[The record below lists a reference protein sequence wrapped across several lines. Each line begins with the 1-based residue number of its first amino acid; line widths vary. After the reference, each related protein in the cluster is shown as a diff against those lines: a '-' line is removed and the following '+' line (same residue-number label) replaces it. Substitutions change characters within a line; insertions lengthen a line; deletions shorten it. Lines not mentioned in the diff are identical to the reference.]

1 MRVAVTGANGA
12 VGRAILRSAPSHRPV
27 PPDLVAVVRSERAA
41 AELHLLAGAARVVR
55 VSYDDAASL
64 GAAFEGAAAVVHLAG
79 VLVEQPGATYEDAN
93 VETTRRVADAAKRR
107 GVAKLVF
114 VSAIGTDERSPNG
127 YWRTKGDAEAVV
139 RASGVS
145 HTILR
150 VPMLLGHGTEA
161 AGALRRR
168 LSHRMIPVLG
178 RGRTLQ
184 QPLAV
189 DDLARAALIACDSGV
204 ARDRTLELV
213 GPASVPGREIV
224 ERAARLMGRRIQIVP
239 VPVWPVRLA
248 LAIVRRAGR
257 RGFSPDALEV
267 LTTDT
272 KLDPAPAARE
282 LDIALTLLD
291 DMIRESLEP

>member
-79 VLVEQPGATYEDAN
+79 VLVERPGATYEDAN

-161 AGALRRR
+161 AGALGRR
-168 LSHRMIPVLG
+168 LS
-178 RGRTLQ
+178 
-184 QPLAV
+184 
-189 DDLARAALIACDSGV
+189 
-204 ARDRTLELV
+204 
-213 GPASVPGREIV
+213 
-224 ERAARLMGRRIQIVP
+224 
-239 VPVWPVRLA
+239 
-248 LAIVRRAGR
+248 RRAGG

-272 KLDPAPAARE
+272 TLDPAPAERE
-282 LDIALTLLD
+282 LGIALTSLD
-291 DMIRESLEP
+291 DMIRESLAP

>member
-12 VGRAILRSAPSHRPV
+12 VGRAILRGAPHCAV
-27 PPDLVAVVRSERAA
+27 PLDLVAAVRSERAA
-41 AELHLLAGAARVVR
+41 ADLHPLAGAARIVR

-64 GAAFEGAAAVVHLAG
+64 TAAFEGAAAVIHLAG
-79 VLVEQPGATYEDAN
+79 ILVEGRGSTYEDAN
-93 VETTRRVADAAKRR
+93 VETTRQVAEAAKRR

-114 VSAIGTDERSPNG
+114 VSASGADERSANR
-127 YWRTKGDAEAVV
+127 YWRTKGAAEAVV

-150 VPMLLGHGTEA
+150 VPMLLGRGTEA
-161 AGALRRR
+161 ATALRRR
-168 LSHRMIPVLG
+168 LSHRTVPLPG
-178 RGRTLQ
+178 GGRTLQ

-189 DDLARAALIACDSGV
+189 DDLARATLTACDPGV
-204 ARDRTLELV
+204 AKDSTLELV
-213 GPASVPGREIV
+213 GPAAVPGREIV
-224 ERAARLMGRRIQIVP
+224 ERAARLMAHRVRMVP

-248 LAIVRRAGR
+248 LAVVRRVGV
-257 RGFSPDALEV
+257 RGFSTDALEV

-282 LDIALTLLD
+282 LTIALTSLD
-291 DMIRESLEP
+291 DMIRESVQP